1 MDNKKQWGGK
11 RKGAGRPSTLKN
23 AVRVTVWLE
32 AEQLTWVKTQGEPG
46 EVIRRLIE
54 QIRKDKEQPK

>member
-1 MDNKKQWGGK
+1 MNEKKQWGGK
-11 RKGAGRPSTLKN
+11 REGAGRPSTLKN

-32 AEQLTWVKTQGEPG
+32 TEQLEWVKAQGEPG

-54 QIRKDKEQPK
+54 AAREGN